1 MASTLMART
10 LFRGL
15 HRTLSHLRRSPQLSA
30 AILNGV
36 VRRTKRSRQAAALQ
50 IEAAAIDGP
59 ELRRRFSETTG
70 AAGLD
75 EAFAALRSLG
85 DLLAALTVL
94 ESEGAFTPLR
104 RTSDVQFVIG
114 QSLVHST
121 LGPCI
126 PYGWDLACRA
136 VEPPSAAAMDR
147 AGIGG
152 IVDNRKTWV
161 GIDAAERQQPFYR
174 VQLQDGRGHYCAQ
187 CLLEPAPLTVPI
199 QGTSFFFTAADRGSN
214 CLLPNAELA
223 ARFPDDV
230 ALIRSGALRTGDSTS
245 PLH

>member
-1 MASTLMART
+1 M
-10 LFRGL
+10 
-15 HRTLSHLRRSPQLSA
+15 
-30 AILNGV
+30 
-36 VRRTKRSRQAAALQ
+36 
-50 IEAAAIDGP
+50 
-59 ELRRRFSETTG
+59 
-70 AAGLD
+70 D

-136 VEPPSAAAMDR
+136 VER

-230 ALIRSGALRTGDSTS
+230 ELIRSGALRTGDSTS

>member
-1 MASTLMART
+1 MDGQAVMSRT

-15 HRTLSHLRRSPQLSA
+15 LRAVRELRRRPPLSA

-36 VRRTKRSRQAAALQ
+36 VRRTKRSRHAAALQ
-50 IEAAAIDGP
+50 VEAAALDAP
-59 ELRRRFSETTG
+59 ELRRRFETAG

-75 EAFAALRSLG
+75 EAFTALRSLG
-85 DLLAALTVL
+85 DLLAALAVL
-94 ESEGAFTPLR
+94 ESEGAFRPLR
-104 RTSDVQFVIG
+104 RTPELRFVVG
-114 QSLVHST
+114 QSLTHST

-126 PYGWDLACRA
+126 PYGWDLTCQA
-136 VEPPSAAAMDR
+136 VEPPSAAAMER

-199 QGTSFFFTAADRGSN
+199 QGSSFFFTAADRGSN
-214 CLLPNAELA
+214 CLLAKSELA
-223 ARFPDDV
+223 ARYPDDV
-230 ALIRSGALRTGDSTS
+230 ELIRSGALRTV
-245 PLH
+245 